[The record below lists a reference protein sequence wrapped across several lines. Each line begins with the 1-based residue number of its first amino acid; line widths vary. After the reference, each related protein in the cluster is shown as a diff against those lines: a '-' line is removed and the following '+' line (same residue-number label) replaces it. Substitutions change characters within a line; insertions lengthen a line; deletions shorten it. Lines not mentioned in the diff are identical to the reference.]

1 VVDTFVI
8 DSISYTLVGGTMRR
22 TLWPISVKKTY
33 QSGYWYYIP
42 ADSSS
47 LILQDDYRLKWIEG
61 MGSNKGFL
69 YFLLSPYAMFEDYNS
84 WTTCFMHSDTTLF
97 ANSVFLS
104 PIYYPCDKTLDD

>member
-1 VVDTFVI
+1 
-8 DSISYTLVGGTMRR
+8 MRR
-22 TLWPISVKKTY
+22 TLWPVSIKPFASLSFPAY
-33 QSGYWYYIP
+33 LP
-42 ADSSS
+42 ADSFY
-47 LILQDDYRLKWIEG
+47 LNFQDDYRLRWIEG